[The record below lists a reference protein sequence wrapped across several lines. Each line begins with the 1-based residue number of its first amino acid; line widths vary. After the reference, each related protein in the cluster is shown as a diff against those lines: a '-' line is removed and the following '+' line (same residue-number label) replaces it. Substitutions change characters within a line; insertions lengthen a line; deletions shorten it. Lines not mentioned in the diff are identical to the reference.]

1 MTPEL
6 LLLLAQDGV
15 SNGAIYVL
23 VALGIVLVFQV
34 TRVIFVPFGDLVAYT
49 SLTQAA
55 IEAGR
60 IPGTIWLVLLLAAL
74 ALLAES
80 LSLLR
85 RNALHRLPRALLLY
99 GVLPALPVL
108 AASLLAGR
116 ALPPA
121 AEMALT
127 IALMLPVAPLLYRI
141 AFRPIADA
149 PVLVLLIVAVVLHFA
164 VSGVALIMFGPE
176 GARPHLLTDA
186 MFEVGGMMFPGQMLL
201 MLAASALAVLLLAL
215 LCGRTIAG
223 RALRATAVNRVGAR
237 LVGIRPASAGA
248 VAFLIASALAAIS
261 GILIGPVTTLFY
273 DSGFVIGLKA
283 FVGAIIGGLVSY
295 PGAALGALFVGL
307 LESYTAFWNS
317 ALKEVAVFAVLV
329 PVLILRSAVQRGEAG
344 DADGDEL

>member
-6 LLLLAQDGV
+6 ALLLAQDGV

-34 TRVIFVPFGDLVAYT
+34 TRVIFVPFGDLVAYS

-60 IPGTIWLVLLLAAL
+60 LPGTLWLVLLLAAL
-74 ALLAES
+74 ALLAETI
-80 LSLLR
+80 SLLR
-85 RNALHRLPRALLLY
+85 SNAAHRLPRAVLLY

-108 AASLLAGR
+108 AAWLLAGR
-116 ALPPA
+116 ALPQA
-121 AEMALT
+121 AAIALT
-127 IALMLPVAPLLYRI
+127 IALMLPTAPLLYRV

-164 VSGVALIMFGPE
+164 ISGLALIMFGPE
-176 GARPHLLTDA
+176 GARPLLLSDA
-186 MFEVGGMMFPGQMLL
+186 MFDVGGMVFPGQMLL
-201 MLAASALAVLLLAL
+201 MLAASALAGTAL
-215 LCGRTIAG
+215 FLFFGHTIAG

-237 LVGIRPASAGA
+237 LVGIRPATAGA
-248 VAFLIASALAAIS
+248 TAFLIASALAAVS

-295 PGAALGALFVGL
+295 PGAALGALFVGM

-329 PVLILRSAVQRGEAG
+329 PVLILRSALQRADTD

>member
-6 LLLLAQDGV
+6 ALLLAQDGV
-15 SNGAIYVL
+15 ANGAIYVL

-49 SLTQAA
+49 SLTLAA

-60 IPGTIWLVLLLAAL
+60 RPGTVWLVLLLAGL
-74 ALLAES
+74 ALLAEGI
-80 LSLLR
+80 SLLR
-85 RNALHRLPRALLLY
+85 SNAAHRLPRAVMLY

-108 AASLLAGR
+108 AAWLLAGR
-116 ALPPA
+116 ALPAA
-121 AEMALT
+121 AEIALT
-127 IALMLPVAPLLYRI
+127 IALILPLGPLLYRI

-164 VSGVALIMFGPE
+164 ISGIALIMFGPE
-176 GARPHLLTDA
+176 GARPLLLTDA

-201 MLAASALAVLLLAL
+201 MLAASALAVLLLFL
-215 LCGRTIAG
+215 FFGHTIAG
-223 RALRATAVNRVGAR
+223 RALRATAMNRVGAR
-237 LVGIRPASAGA
+237 LVGIRPGIAGS
-248 VAFLIASALAAIS
+248 VAFLIASALAAVS

-283 FVGAIIGGLVSY
+283 FVGAIVGGLVSY

-329 PVLILRSAVQRGEAG
+329 PVLILRSALQRGDTG
-344 DADGDEL
+344 DGDGDEL

>member
-6 LLLLAQDGV
+6 ALLLAQDGIG
-15 SNGAIYVL
+15 NGAIYVL

-34 TRVIFVPFGDLVAYT
+34 TRVIFVPFGDLVAYA

-60 IPGTIWLVLLLAAL
+60 LPGTLWLVLLLAGL
-74 ALLAES
+74 ALLAEAI
-80 LSLLR
+80 SLLR
-85 RNALHRLPRALLLY
+85 SNAAHRLPRAALLY

-108 AASLLAGR
+108 AVWLLTGR
-116 ALPPA
+116 TLPPA
-121 AEMALT
+121 IEIALT
-127 IALMLPVAPLLYRI
+127 ISIMLPIAPLLYRV

-164 VSGVALIMFGPE
+164 ISGIALIMFGPE
-176 GARPHLLTDA
+176 GARPFLLTDA
-186 MFEVGGMMFPGQMLL
+186 MFEVGGMVFPGQMLL
-201 MLAASALAVLLLAL
+201 MLAASALAVFLLFWFF
-215 LCGRTIAG
+215 GHTIAG

-237 LVGIRPASAGA
+237 LVGIRPATAGA
-248 VAFLIASALAAIS
+248 TAFLIASALAAIS

-307 LESYTAFWNS
+307 LESYTALWNS

-329 PVLILRSAVQRGEAG
+329 PVLILRSALQRGDTD